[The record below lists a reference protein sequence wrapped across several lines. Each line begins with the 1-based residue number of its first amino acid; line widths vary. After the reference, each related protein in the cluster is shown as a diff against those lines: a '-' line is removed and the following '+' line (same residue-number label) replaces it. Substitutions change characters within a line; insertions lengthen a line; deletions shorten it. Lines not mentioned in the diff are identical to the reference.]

1 MKKLLIVAMMLMVV
15 GMWSQY
21 GWTGQPSEIDK
32 ELFKALADSTSSLDI
47 EYFTPMRIHPDY
59 VTNLSE
65 PLDLSEGYR
74 ENEYLWTLLLFA
86 YSEYEQECYTDTI
99 KATLFVEGAII
110 EYIIPL
116 ANTFI
121 KEMVT
126 EKQLKDRGYEY
137 RYRWIDKVD
146 SSGDFDIEYIFTKEP
161 SLKGFMEFLRK
172 KTKEEKDE

>member
-1 MKKLLIVAMMLMVV
+1 MLMVV
-15 GMWSQY
+15 GMWGQY
-21 GWTGQPSEIDK
+21 GWTNLPSEIDK
-32 ELFKALADSTSSLDI
+32 EEFKMTI
-47 EYFTPMRIHPDY
+47 YHPD
-59 VTNLSE
+59 
-65 PLDLSEGYR
+65 
-74 ENEYLWTLLLFA
+74 EYIWKYLLYA
-86 YSEYEQECYTDTI
+86 YKEYEQECYTDTI